1 MTTSLTS
8 SPEKPRESIEKSL
21 PDIIAILQKEYIK
34 NIIPMSKEAAISR
47 MQQMDSSIISVL
59 RKNGVS
65 V

>member
-1 MTTSLTS
+1 MTASLTS

-21 PDIIAILQKEYIK
+21 PEVIAILQKEYTK
-34 NIIPMSKEAAISR
+34 NSIPISKEAAISR